1 LGQVLS
7 EVKTQQIVAPHVRNS
22 MTSSSI
28 SPAVREFRIPVDKN
42 LIRSFDDPHDK
53 QLSIHHAYI
62 RVKDFP
68 NGTIPDKVNPR
79 SHEELSGRIPDAIE
93 ESLKDSTKWFHLVN
107 RGLLVVAQK
116 AWYDNRTEVLHLV
129 IDSEDEGGVADGA
142 TTDRVIRN
150 VKRGVS
156 AAEFEKLTEAEIPEY
171 LKQAFV
177 HVEIISGSLT
187 EMLVPLTRARNT
199 SNQVKEFA
207 IENLG
212 GGFNWLK
219 GVIESSQFRGRIR
232 FRENDPEPVDVR
244 TVLGL
249 LTLFHPKW
257 NEIGKE
263 PIVAYTAKGSV
274 MNYYKDEEWRPGYEQ
289 LAPVVVSILE
299 LYEYVHANFNAQ
311 YEKYKEKMDKG
322 SRFGGRKEVRYNG
335 NDWTLPLTG
344 LKTKHFISDGW
355 LYPMLGAF
363 RMLLDFPKTSRG
375 KVEWITDPKDF
386 YDKYGSEFVA
396 DVCDQSESLGSN
408 PNATGKSRPLWN
420 NLRTKMELHR
430 MKLAAKQA

>member
-1 LGQVLS
+1 MSSVNSALS
-7 EVKTQQIVAPHVRNS
+7 T
-22 MTSSSI
+22 
-28 SPAVREFRIPVDKN
+28 REFRIPVEKS

-53 QLSIHHAYI
+53 LVSIHHAYI

-93 ESLKDSTKWFHLVN
+93 ESLKDSAKWFHLVN

-116 AWYDNRTEVLHLV
+116 AWYDQRTEILHLV
-129 IDSEDEGGVADGA
+129 IDSEDDGGVADGA

-150 VKRGVS
+150 VKRAVS
-156 AAEFEKLTEAEIPEY
+156 SAEFEKLADGEIPEH

-177 HVEIISGSLT
+177 HVEIISGSVT

-219 GVIESSQFRGRIR
+219 DVIKASKFRDRIR
-232 FRENDPEPVDVR
+232 FRENDLEPVDVR
-244 TVLGL
+244 AVLGL

-257 NEIGKE
+257 NEMGKE
-263 PIVAYTAKGSV
+263 PIVAYTGKGSV
-274 MNYYKDEEWRPGYEQ
+274 MNYYKDEDWRPGYEM
-289 LAPVVVSILE
+289 LAPVVPDILE
-299 LYEYVHANFNAQ
+299 LYEYVHANFATQ
-311 YEKYKEKMDKG
+311 YETYKEKQDKG

-335 NDWTLPLTG
+335 NEWTLPLTG
-344 LKTKHFISDGW
+344 FKTKHFISDGW
-355 LYPMLGAF
+355 LYSMLGAF

-375 KVEWITDPKDF
+375 KVVWVTDSKDF
-386 YDKYGSEFVA
+386 YDMYGSEFVG
-396 DVCDQSESLGSN
+396 DVCEQSESLGSN

-420 NLRTKMELHR
+420 NLRTKMELAPHEVGCE
-430 MKLAAKQA
+430 KPQP